1 MAKFREYNPKE
12 LELKEK
18 HHLLLSSVAPR
29 PIGFTTSKSKD
40 GIINLAPFSYH
51 NAFSSNPPMVGISP
65 AFSGR
70 TGNAK
75 DTLTNILAT
84 KEFTLSVVSFDMVEQ
99 MNICAAEFPPE
110 VNEFEKS
117 GLTKHP
123 SKIVSTPGVAE
134 SPLIMECQFTE
145 HIQFSDQP
153 AGGNLLL
160 GEIVYFHAKEELFDE
175 SGKID
180 PAKVDQVARMGYD
193 WYSRANQGLFE
204 LPAPRYIPLGVDN
217 LPQRVRDHPSFTGKL
232 LARLAS
238 IEKIPEQDVIE
249 DLSETY
255 SRLSSEDMLKICAV
269 LVEEGKVL
277 EAWQVLYLAE
287 VI

>member
-1 MAKFREYNPKE
+1 
-12 LELKEK
+12 
-18 HHLLLSSVAPR
+18 
-29 PIGFTTSKSKD
+29 
-40 GIINLAPFSYH
+40 
-51 NAFSSNPPMVGISP
+51 
-65 AFSGR
+65 
-70 TGNAK
+70 
-75 DTLTNILAT
+75 
-84 KEFTLSVVSFDMVEQ
+84 
-99 MNICAAEFPPE
+99 
-110 VNEFEKS
+110 
-117 GLTKHP
+117 
-123 SKIVSTPGVAE
+123 
-134 SPLIMECQFTE
+134 MECQFTE

-160 GEIVYFHAKEELFDE
+160 GEIVYFHAKEEVFDE

-180 PAKVDQVARMGYD
+180 PAKVDQVARMGYN

-204 LPAPRYIPLGVDN
+204 LPAPRYIPLGVEN